1 MAGMFNANLL
11 NSDAQ
16 GVFNNG
22 TFATIRQWNTSKV
35 TSFFNMFKNQPLFN
49 QNLRTASVTVGA
61 STYTAWDTSEATN
74 MSYMF
79 FNKTGNAVSQF
90 NQNIGNWNTAKVT
103 DMTAMFY
110 NAAAFSQNLNS
121 WNVSLVTSF
130 NSSTVLNETFA
141 DGIGLSTA
149 DYNKLLEGW
158 SSRPVLA
165 NKTISFG
172 TTKYSAAAALERA
185 ILTSP
190 PNNWTI
196 IDGGQ
201 L

>member
-1 MAGMFNANLL
+1 MFYNNIAN
-11 NSDAQ
+11 
-16 GVFNNG
+16 V
-22 TFATIRQWNTSKV
+22 
-35 TSFFNMFKNQPLFN
+35 P
-49 QNLRTASVTVGA
+49 
-61 STYTAWDTSEATN
+61 
-74 MSYMF
+74 
-79 FNKTGNAVSQF
+79 SQF

-110 NAAAFSQNLNS
+110 NAASFSQNLNS

-165 NKTISFG
+165 NKSISFG
-172 TTKYSAAAALERA
+172 TTKYSAAAATERA
-185 ILTSP
+185 ILTSA

>member
-1 MAGMFNANLL
+1 MF
-11 NSDAQ
+11 Q
-16 GVFNNG
+16 
-22 TFATIRQWNTSKV
+22 
-35 TSFFNMFKNQPLFN
+35 NQPLFN
-49 QNLRTASVTVGA
+49 QNPRTKSVTVGA
-61 STYTAWDTSEATN
+61 STYTAWDTLNVTN
-74 MSYMF
+74 MRYMF
-79 FNKTGNAVSQF
+79 FNKLGNTTSQF

-110 NAAAFSQNLNS
+110 NAAAFNQNLNS
-121 WNVSLVTSF
+121 WNVSFVTAF
-130 NSSTVLNETFA
+130 NSPTALAETFA
-141 DGIGLSTA
+141 DGAGLSTVNY
-149 DYNKLLEGW
+149 DNLLEGW
-158 SSRPVLA
+158 SLRPVLA